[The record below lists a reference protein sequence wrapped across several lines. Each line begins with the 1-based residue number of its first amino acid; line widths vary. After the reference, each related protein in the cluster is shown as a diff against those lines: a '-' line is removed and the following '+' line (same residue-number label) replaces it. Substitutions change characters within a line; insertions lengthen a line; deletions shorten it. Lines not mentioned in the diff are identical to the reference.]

1 MSASDERQE
10 RLSVKGYVHSIE
22 SMGTVDGPGIRM
34 VVFFQGCPMRCAY
47 CHNPDTWVF
56 EAGEEKSVEALLS
69 MYESCK
75 AYYQN
80 GGLTVTGGEPMAQ
93 LDFLIALFEEAKARG
108 IHTCLDTSGATYV
121 AGDARIERL
130 LAATDLV
137 MLDIK
142 CMDEQA
148 HRKLTGHGNAQI
160 LDFARRV
167 SDAGVKIWIRHV
179 IVPGVTLKDE
189 MLAALGR
196 FMAQLKTLSALDVLP
211 YHTMGIKKYQQ
222 MNLPYPLE
230 GVPEAT
236 KDDARRA
243 RELIMNALRDELHRR
258 KREKT

>member
-1 MSASDERQE
+1 M
-10 RLSVKGYVHSIE
+10 KGHIHSIE
-22 SMGTVDGPGIRM
+22 SLGTVDGPGIRM

-47 CHNPDTWVF
+47 CHNPDTWAF
-56 EAGEEKSVEALLS
+56 GEGEQKSVEEILA

-93 LDFLIALFEEAKARG
+93 MDFLIALFEEAKARG
-108 IHTCLDTSGATYV
+108 IHTCLDTSGVTYAAV
-121 AGDARIERL
+121 DARIARL

-142 CMDEQA
+142 CMDEDA
-148 HRKLTGHGNAQI
+148 HRSLTGHANAQI

-179 IVPGVTLKDE
+179 IVPGVTLKDD
-189 MLAALGR
+189 MLEALGR
-196 FMAQLKTLSALDVLP
+196 FMAQLGTLGALDVLP

-236 KDDARRA
+236 KDDALRA
-243 RELIMNALRDELHRR
+243 RAVIMNALRDELHRR
-258 KREKT
+258 RQEKSK

>member
-1 MSASDERQE
+1 MSACASDERL
-10 RLSVKGYVHSIE
+10 RVKGHVHSIE
-22 SMGTVDGPGIRM
+22 SLGTVDGPGIRM
-34 VVFFQGCPMRCAY
+34 VVFFQGCPLRCAY
-47 CHNPDTWVF
+47 CHNPDTWAF
-56 EAGEEKSVEALLS
+56 HKGEEKSVEEILA

-80 GGLTVTGGEPMAQ
+80 GGLTATGGEPMAQ
-93 LDFLIALFEEAKARG
+93 IDFLIALFEAAKSRG
-108 IHTCLDTSGATYV
+108 IHTCLDTSGVTY
-121 AGDARIERL
+121 AADDARIARL

-142 CMDEQA
+142 CMDEEE
-148 HRKLTGHGNAQI
+148 HRSLTGRGNANI

-189 MLAALGR
+189 ALESLGR
-196 FMAQLKTLSALDVLP
+196 FMAQLKTLGALDVLP
-211 YHTMGIKKYQQ
+211 YHTMGIRKYKE
-222 MNLPYPLE
+222 MNIPYPLE

-243 RELIMNALRDELHRR
+243 REVIMNALRDELHRR
-258 KREKT
+258 KRENT